1 MTLPKSRL
9 LFLLALMVCMAL
21 LGGALYMQYGLGLE
35 PCPMCIMQRI
45 VLMGVALVCLI
56 AVLHGPKSKGYRNY
70 GIAAFVLSG
79 FGVALAARQ
88 LWLQSL
94 PPEQVPECMPSVDY
108 MMEVLPFME
117 VLSYMLKGTGDC
129 AEVVWRFLG
138 LSIPG
143 WTLVAFIGFSLFALI
158 EVFRSM
164 QSRTIFS

>member
-9 LFLLALMVCMAL
+9 SFLLALLACLAL

-35 PCPMCIMQRI
+35 PCPMCVMQRI
-45 VLMGVALVCLI
+45 VLMAIALVCLI
-56 AVLHGPKSKGYRNY
+56 TVLHGPESKGYRNY
-70 GIAAFVLSG
+70 GIATLLFSG
-79 FGVALAARQ
+79 FGVALATRQ

-94 PPEQVPECMPSVDY
+94 PADQVPECMPSVDY

-129 AEVVWRFLG
+129 AEVVWQFLG

-143 WTLVAFIGFSLFALI
+143 WTLVAFIGFALFSLI
-158 EVFRSM
+158 EVFRT
-164 QSRTIFS
+164 RHPKAIFS